1 MPAIGTGRWASH
13 TLNSVV
19 TKPVPINMIVIGGH
33 RRPLRDLSDLK
44 ASIASVGLLHPVVLT
59 SDLRLVAGLHRLR
72 ACEGLGWS
80 AIPATVL
87 SLKRVE
93 AEIAELDEN
102 LARHELTVLQRAEAL
117 ARRKE
122 LHEALHPETRRG
134 VAGGKASGASRGA
147 TGTSVTLS
155 LVRQVAAKT
164 GWSRRT
170 IEREIQIAK
179 SIPDDVRELLHGTSV
194 ADDKMALVRL
204 GRLPVVEQRKVV
216 ERIAAGRTASIRTA
230 IVELAAERL
239 RRQPRLPRG
248 PFDVV
253 VIDPP
258 WPYRSEKGPYPS
270 LSLEE
275 IRALP
280 IGELAAK
287 DAALWVWTTNAM
299 MRHVYPLL
307 DAWGFTEKTILTW
320 HKTRSTTGAWL
331 LNTTE
336 HCLLT
341 IRGKPIVN
349 LTTET
354 TLLTARNR
362 EHSRKPDE
370 FYALLETLCPGR
382 RLDMFARES
391 RHGWTTWGL
400 ERTKFNRSA

>member
-1 MPAIGTGRWASH
+1 MEKLVRIKKIVVGR
-13 TLNSVV
+13 
-19 TKPVPINMIVIGGH
+19 
-33 RRPLRDLSDLK
+33 RRRAVRDLADLK
-44 ASIASVGLLHPVVLT
+44 ASIASVGLLHAVVVT
-59 SDLRLVAGLHRLR
+59 ADMRLVAGLHRLR
-72 ACEGLGWS
+72 ACQALGWTE
-80 AIPATVL
+80 IPATVM
-87 SLKRVE
+87 SLRRVE

-117 ARRKE
+117 ARRKT

-134 VAGGKASGASRGA
+134 VAGGKASGASRRGD
-147 TGTSVTLS
+147 GTSVTMS
-155 LVRQVAAKT
+155 LVRSVARAT

-170 IEREIQIAK
+170 LEREIQIAK
-179 SIPDDVRELLHGTSV
+179 SIPDDVRELLHATPV

-204 GRLPVVEQRKVV
+204 GRLPVVEQRKVA
-216 ERIAAGRTASIRTA
+216 ERIVAGRTASIRTA
-230 IVELAAERL
+230 IVELAAEHL

-248 PFDVV
+248 PFDVI

-258 WPYRSEKGPYPS
+258 WPYRSEKSPYPS
-270 LSLEE
+270 LSLDQVRE
-275 IRALP
+275 LP

-287 DAALWVWTTNAM
+287 DTVLWIWTTNAM

-307 DAWGFTEKTILTW
+307 DAWGFAEKTVLTW

-336 HCLLT
+336 HAVLAV
-341 IRGKPIVN
+341 RGSPVVA

-370 FYALLETLCPGR
+370 FYALVEQLCPGR
-382 RLDMFARES
+382 RLDMFARET
-391 RHGWTTWGL
+391 RRGWTTWGL
-400 ERTKFNRSA
+400 ERKKFDRSA